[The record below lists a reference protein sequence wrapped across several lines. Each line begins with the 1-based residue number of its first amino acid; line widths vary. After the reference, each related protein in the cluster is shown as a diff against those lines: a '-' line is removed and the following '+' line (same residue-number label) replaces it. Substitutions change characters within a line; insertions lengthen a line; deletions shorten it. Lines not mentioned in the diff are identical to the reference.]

1 MARFLEATM
10 DLRRNALQIQLNA
23 KKPYQVVADGR
34 RVTLNLIRINDVFL
48 SLFCFSQGFY
58 SARHASPGGLARL
71 CNRGSID
78 HEHSNN
84 RTGL

>member
-1 MARFLEATM
+1 MN
-10 DLRRNALQIQLNA
+10 LRRSALQIHLSA
-23 KKPYQVVADGR
+23 KKPYQSASDHR
-34 RVTLNLIRINDVFL
+34 RQASYLIRINSVFL
-48 SLFCFSQGFY
+48 SLFCFGQGFY
-58 SARHASPGGLARL
+58 SGRHASPGGLARL

>member
-1 MARFLEATM
+1 M
-10 DLRRNALQIQLNA
+10 DLRRSALQIHLRA
-23 KKPYQVVADGR
+23 KKPYQDVADGR
-34 RVTLNLIRINDVFL
+34 RVASNLIRINEVFL
-48 SLFCFSQGFY
+48 SLFCFRRGFY
-58 SARHASPGGLARL
+58 SARL

>member
-1 MARFLEATM
+1 M
-10 DLRRNALQIQLNA
+10 DLRLSTLQIQLNG
-23 KKPYQVVADGR
+23 KKPYQNAGKDR
-34 RVTLNLIRINDVFL
+34 RQALYLIRINSVFL
-48 SLFCFSQGFY
+48 SLFCLRAGFY
-58 SARHASPGGLARL
+58 SGLHASPGGLARL

>member
-1 MARFLEATM
+1 MGP
-10 DLRRNALQIQLNA
+10 RRSALQIQPNA
-23 KKPYQVVADGR
+23 KKPYQVVPDGR
-34 RVTLNLIRINDVFL
+34 RVTLNLICINDVFL
-48 SLFCFSQGFY
+48 SLFCFRQGFY

>member
-1 MARFLEATM
+1 M
-10 DLRRNALQIQLNA
+10 DLRRSALQIQLNS
-23 KKPYQVVADGR
+23 KKPYQRAAYDR
-34 RVTLNLIRINDVFL
+34 RQAPHLIRINSVFL
-48 SLFCFSQGFY
+48 SLFCLGPGFY
-58 SARHASPGGLARL
+58 SGLHASPGGLARL

>member
-1 MARFLEATM
+1 M
-10 DLRRNALQIQLNA
+10 DLRRSVLQIHLNA
-23 KKPYQVVADGR
+23 KKTYQFVADDR
-34 RVTLNLIRINDVFL
+34 RVASNLIRINEVFL
-48 SLFCFSQGFY
+48 SLFCFRWGFY
-58 SARHASPGGLARL
+58 SRSL

>member
-1 MARFLEATM
+1 MN
-10 DLRRNALQIQLNA
+10 LRRSTLQTHLKP
-23 KKPYQVVADGR
+23 KKPYQSAADGR
-34 RVTLNLIRINDVFL
+34 RHASHLIRINEVFL
-48 SLFCFSQGFY
+48 SLFCFRRGFY
-58 SARHASPGGLARL
+58 SRSL

>member
-1 MARFLEATM
+1 M
-10 DLRRNALQIQLNA
+10 DLRRSTLQIHLNA
-23 KKPYQVVADGR
+23 KKPYQTAADHR
-34 RVTLNLIRINDVFL
+34 RHSLYLIRINSVFL
-48 SLFCFSQGFY
+48 SLFCFRRGFY
-58 SARHASPGGLARL
+58 SGRHASPGGLARL